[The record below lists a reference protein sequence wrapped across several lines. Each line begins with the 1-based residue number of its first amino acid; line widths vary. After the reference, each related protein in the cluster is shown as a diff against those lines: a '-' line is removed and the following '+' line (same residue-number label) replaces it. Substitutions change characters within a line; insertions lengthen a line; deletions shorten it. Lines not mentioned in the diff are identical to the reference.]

1 MAAVDFFTSFTYK
14 WGQDGSVYNWDDTQY
29 KQGWATIGAVP
40 PSVEQ
45 FNRVHQLA
53 DEKSNWLFAQLKTAA
68 DANGVTLSATDFE
81 GLLKI
86 LDGYSSDLP
95 RIRTFAQATAL
106 TENIGPIIVIGM
118 DGIWEW
124 VQTAHFTGY
133 RHPYCGM
140 WMDGWTPTPLPF
152 QIPATG
158 GTWRESD
165 EKERRV
171 IARYRESGLV
181 VPSANWIKGQN
192 MISDLGGGNWKAPD
206 LQDMFKRMT
215 GTDVDTANAR
225 VLGSHQMDALQ
236 NITGSISQWK
246 VDHAI
251 FEIADGVFAPGPV
264 ASSGDVPGVTGGN
277 PPAMFKSFSF
287 DASRVVRTAAETR
300 SLSSATSPFIHV

>member
-106 TENIGPIIVIGM
+106 TEDIGPIIVIGM

-152 QIPATG
+152 QIAATG

-181 VPSANWIKGQN
+181 VPSGSWIKGQN

-225 VLGSHQMDALQ
+225 LIGARQDDALQ
-236 NITGSISQWK
+236 HIMGSLTRVATSPSGSTQAGAFSADNAGAATNIAHGS
-246 VDHAI
+246 
-251 FEIADGVFAPGPV
+251 
-264 ASSGDVPGVTGGN
+264 VPTWN
-277 PPAMFKSFSF
+277 YTF
-287 DASRVVRTAAETR
+287 DASRVARTATETR
-300 SLSSATSPFIHV
+300 PISTSMRPFIHV